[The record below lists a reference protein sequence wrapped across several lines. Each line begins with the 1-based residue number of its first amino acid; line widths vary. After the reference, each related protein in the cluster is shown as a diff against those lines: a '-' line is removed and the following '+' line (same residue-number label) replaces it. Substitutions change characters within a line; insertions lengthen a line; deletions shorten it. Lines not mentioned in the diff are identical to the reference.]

1 MHSANIMQCISGPM
15 ECIKLH
21 SISIRLRVPGLRACV
36 RGPDRR
42 PLSPPRRACA
52 QAGAPAP
59 PPNQERHRGGWRKN
73 TRGVSIL
80 CIYYIPSTCNPHPKW
95 SLQNR
100 RPPSESRLCKISKI
114 RQKDRAVLVLPVNGR
129 RANPP
134 PLLFFLLCCRV
145 PGTPGRQDEHS
156 TEVLHGQA
164 IVQANSAGRDGK
176 DRPRQAEQRAAAAVL
191 RLDGEI
197 HLLRRRTRRREKLVH
212 AEKAGRRLLVLSG
225 T

>member
-1 MHSANIMQCISGPM
+1 MHKRADGVYKATFNINTAARAWAARVRQRPGPQA
-15 ECIKLH
+15 IKT
-21 SISIRLRVPGLRACV
+21 
-36 RGPDRR
+36 
-42 PLSPPRRACA
+42 PRRACA
-52 QAGAPAP
+52 QAGEPAP
-59 PPNQERHRGGWRKN
+59 LPNQEGIGEGGRKN
-73 TRGVSIL
+73 TPGVSIL
-80 CIYYIPSTCNPHPKW
+80 CIYYIPSTCNPHPKG

-176 DRPRQAEQRAAAAVL
+176 DRPWQAEQRTAAAVL

-197 HLLRRRTRRREKLVH
+197 YLLRRRTRRREKLVH